1 VLTDFNFVKRRPFY
15 MLAALLATSPK
26 RVFAIGSRLW
36 RNCPECSSMPRATD
50 FHGGR
55 IDERINHL
63 LKHGYKL
70 LYVGQETTTDPDG
83 KPWRTT
89 VAILGK

>member
-1 VLTDFNFVKRRPFY
+1 
-15 MLAALLATSPK
+15 
-26 RVFAIGSRLW
+26 
-36 RNCPECSSMPRATD
+36 MPHATD

>member
-1 VLTDFNFVKRRPFY
+1 
-15 MLAALLATSPK
+15 
-26 RVFAIGSRLW
+26 
-36 RNCPECSSMPRATD
+36 MPRATD
-50 FHGGR
+50 FHDGR

-70 LYVGQETTTDPDG
+70 LHVGQETTTDPDG
-83 KPWRTT
+83 KPWHTT